1 MAGAKMVFSL
11 QARVQHMVNSGNL
24 AQEEHIN
31 EEIDEAIIEE
41 LLQINEFE
49 RAYEINGHPSKEFIK
64 FGVMQRTLS
73 QFLWTGWAP
82 LETYGSA
89 EKSQRWF

>member
-11 QARVQHMVNSGNL
+11 QARIQHMVNSENL
-24 AQEEHIN
+24 VQKEHIN
-31 EEIDEAIIEE
+31 EEIDEKIIED

-49 RAYEINGHPSKEFIK
+49 RAYRTNGQTADDFIN

-82 LETYGSA
+82 LEAYGST